1 MIKVLLWD
9 IDATLLDFLAAE
21 KEAIRACFE
30 KFHLGICT
38 DEMIGRYSKIN
49 KSYWEKLERGELSK
63 EEILVNRFRDFFA
76 SEGIETDCA
85 GDFNAHYQLALGDTV
100 CFKDQGYEL
109 VEKLKGKY
117 RQFAVTNGT
126 FVAQS
131 RKLKKSGLGELLEE
145 AFISDLIGYEK
156 PNQEFFDYV
165 MERIGSYKK
174 EEIMIIGDSLSSD
187 MQGGNNAGI
196 VCCWYN
202 PNHQKNTKNV
212 RIDHEIDNLWQ
223 LEEILKTYE

>member
-21 KEAIRACFE
+21 KEAIRTCFE
-30 KFHLGICT
+30 KFHLGFCT

-63 EEILVNRFRDFFA
+63 EEILVNRFRDFLA

-202 PNHQKNTKNV
+202 PNHQENTKNV
-212 RIDHEIDNLWQ
+212 RIDYEIDNLWQ

>member
-9 IDATLLDFLAAE
+9 IDATLLDFTAAE
-21 KEAIRACFE
+21 KEAIRKCFE
-30 KFHLGICT
+30 KFDLGICT
-38 DEMIGRYSKIN
+38 DEMLGRYSLIN

-63 EEILVNRFRDFFA
+63 GEILVNRFRDFFV
-76 SEGIETDCA
+76 SEGIETDCEKA
-85 GDFNAHYQLALGDTV
+85 FNDYYQLALGDTIR
-100 CFKDQGYEL
+100 FRDHGYEL
-109 VEKLKGKY
+109 VEKLRKDY

-131 RKLKKSGLGELLEE
+131 KKLKKSGLDNLLEE
-145 AFISDLIGYEK
+145 AFISDLIGFEK
-156 PNQEFFDYV
+156 PSNEFFDYV
-165 MERIGSYKK
+165 LERIGVYKK

-187 MQGGNNAGI
+187 MQGGNHAGI

-202 PNHQKNTKNV
+202 PNHAENTKNV
-212 RIDHEIDNLWQ
+212 KIDHEIDNLWQ

>member
-1 MIKVLLWD
+1 MIKVILWD

-21 KEAIRACFE
+21 KEAIRTCFE
-30 KFHLGICT
+30 KFHLGFCT

-76 SEGIETDCA
+76 SEGIKTDCA

-202 PNHQKNTKNV
+202 PNHQENTKNV
-212 RIDHEIDNLWQ
+212 RIDYEIDNLWQ